1 MATTKKITAT
11 NVAVTCAAGIALG
24 FVAAHFG
31 ELVRT
36 SELAFPSNYVDA
48 ANGTLAHLLAA
59 PFDVNPLN
67 GSVFGAM
74 VFGFG
79 LPWLWWWWM
88 LANQG
93 NYRPG
98 EEHGSARWATK
109 EETREFGDW
118 KDPDNNVILS
128 KNARMVFSPK
138 GFNLERDR
146 NKNVLILGGPG
157 SGKTRYVIKPNLMQ
171 LNSSVW
177 VSDPKGTILPEVG
190 HLFEDAGYEI
200 RTLNTLDFKKS
211 MHFNPFAYIREQK
224 DIPQLVQCIVQ
235 NVKPKDAGKA
245 SDPFWEQTEKQL
257 LVALVGYM
265 CEALPAEQRTF
276 RTLNRLISMI
286 EISED
291 GRNDTPS
298 PIDILFSAWETGT
311 MPDMRPKKTPYGRG
325 RDEEPKE
332 IKNKDLI
339 RCGEPHPDSYAV
351 REYTKFKT
359 GAGKTLKSVLM
370 SVHSDL
376 WQFDLEDVLN
386 LTDFDEMDLDHIGG
400 YADEDI
406 EAAAEADPDVLD
418 PGDGTVCGRTKNH
431 PNGQRKVAMFVI
443 MDDQDSTYGFL
454 IATLTWLGISRLK
467 SYADAHGGKLP
478 IPVQFYLD
486 EFANIGKIADFQQ
499 VITTIRSRGMATTLV
514 LQSLAQLD
522 SLYGKDEAGII
533 KDACDSWVYLGGSG
547 VDTCEVLS
555 KKLGNE
561 TVNNRNMSKTYAQ
574 QRSSSASEQILQR
587 PLMDLAEISKM
598 PRKKCLVMITGTNAF
613 LDDKYLIEDHPRYSK
628 IDPGHKAGKR
638 PGLGGKKWPAAEYDD
653 EFDVRELTGRHAAKH
668 LRVARKPMLTD
679 EEALRMQEELDLGLG
694 KSLLDVRSNVEIEE
708 FTSTVWSGET
718 WE

>member
-1 MATTKKITAT
+1 MATKKKVTAT
-11 NVAVTCAAGIALG
+11 NVVLTTAAGVALG
-24 FVAAHFG
+24 FVGAHFG
-31 ELVRT
+31 QVVADSPLP
-36 SELAFPSNYVDA
+36 FPGNYVA
-48 ANGTLAHLLAA
+48 GANGAIEHLLAA
-59 PFDVNPLN
+59 PLGLRILDPTVYGFAI
-67 GSVFGAM
+67 FA
-74 VFGFG
+74 FG
-79 LPWLWWWWM
+79 LPWLFWWWM
-88 LANQG
+88 LANLG

-98 EEHGSARWATK
+98 EEHGSARWATR
-109 EETREFGDW
+109 EEIRAFGDV
-118 KDPDNNVILS
+118 KEADNNVILS
-128 KNARMVFSPK
+128 RNARMTFKPK
-138 GFNLERDR
+138 GFDLERDR

-190 HLFEDAGYEI
+190 HMFDQAGYDI
-200 RTLNTLDFKKS
+200 RTLNTLDFSKS
-211 MHFNPFAYIREQK
+211 MHFNPFAYIRTQK

-265 CEALPAEQRTF
+265 CEALPPADRTF
-276 RTLNRLISMI
+276 RTLNRLIGMI

-291 GRNDTPS
+291 SRGDTPS

-311 MPDMRPKKTPYGRG
+311 MPDTRPRRRSYASPDPGPQEVRG
-325 RDEEPKE
+325 S
-332 IKNKDLI
+332 DLI
-339 RCGEPHPDSYAV
+339 KCGKAHPDSYAV
-351 REYTKFKT
+351 REYKKFKT

-386 LTDFDEMDLDHIGG
+386 LTDYDEMDLDHVGG
-400 YADEDI
+400 VAPD
-406 EAAAEADPDVLD
+406 DPSGGE
-418 PGDGTVCGRTKNH
+418 PG
-431 PNGQRKVAMFVI
+431 RKVAMFVI

-499 VITTIRSRGMATTLV
+499 VITTIRSRAMATTLV
-514 LQSLAQLD
+514 LQSLSQLD
-522 SLYGKDEAGII
+522 SVYGKDEATII

-555 KKLGNE
+555 KKIGNE

-587 PLMDLAEISKM
+587 PLMDTAEISKM
-598 PRKKCLVMITGTNAF
+598 PRRQCLVMITGTNAF
-613 LDDKYLIEDHPRYSK
+613 LDDKFRIEDHPRYAK
-628 IDPGHKAGKR
+628 IDPGHKGGR
-638 PGLGGKKWPAAEYDD
+638 RGRLGPSWPAAEFDEPYDI
-653 EFDVRELTGRHAAKH
+653 REANARRAAERIQ
-668 LRVARKPMLTD
+668 LSSRPMFD
-679 EEALRMQEELDLGLG
+679 EETMGSMQAAMSAGLAD
-694 KSLLDVRSNVEIEE
+694 SLLRRRSDEEIEA
-708 FTSTVWSGET
+708 FTADVWGSSE
-718 WE
+718 W